1 MELAEIEHLINKSAL
16 STGDKK
22 AIRAAAD
29 AAGLKYTVKQGCR
42 DCYER
47 LLLRLYELAD
57 GLELNTSLD
66 GWKFRNTR
74 MSFQH
79 NGTVYNNET
88 IKGLR
93 VGHLHPV
100 ILKANFV
107 RATEEPKPN
116 TINVTINGSEI

>member
-1 MELAEIEHLINKSAL
+1 MELAEIELLINKSAL
-16 STGDKK
+16 STSDKK

-79 NGTVYNNET
+79 NGVIYNNET
-88 IKGLR
+88 IKGAACGAPAPGHFEGELR
-93 VGHLHPV
+93 PGDRRPE
-100 ILKANFV
+100 
-107 RATEEPKPN
+107 TEYHKSHRKWE
-116 TINVTINGSEI
+116 

>member
-1 MELAEIEHLINKSAL
+1 MNIEEIEHLISKPAL
-16 STGDKK
+16 SVTDKK
-22 AIRAAAD
+22 KIRDAAD

-57 GLELNTSLD
+57 GKELNASLD

-79 NGTVYNNET
+79 NGVIYNNET

>member
-1 MELAEIEHLINKSAL
+1 MELAEIELLINKSAL
-16 STGDKK
+16 STSDKK

-93 VGHLHPV
+93 VGHLHQV

-107 RATEEPKPN
+107 RATGEPKPN
-116 TINVTINGSEI
+116 NINVTIHGSEI